1 VNRRATRRVP
11 RLDPGSVLRGRFQ
24 SVREPGAPPGEQRV
38 LLSLGALDRAV
49 AQVIEHG
56 GRFLDIFASEVPE
69 RCIRAAF
76 ALQGELI
83 VLRARSGP
91 GARTY
96 PSLTPSLP
104 AADWPEREL
113 RGETPVTPLAHPDP
127 RPILDPD
134 ADAFEPALHDPETF
148 TIPYGPIRSGVFEA
162 IQFIIDTGGE
172 DVLSLQTRPFFKRRN
187 REAQFAGRSFD
198 HGAHLAER
206 VAGIASVA
214 HAIAFSQAVERA
226 LELAPPA
233 RARMWRSVYAEIE
246 RIANHLDVAARLAED
261 CALAVGQAR
270 FMILKENVLR
280 LEARMSGSR
289 FSRGVVVPG
298 GIRTEPAIGLDELAE
313 FVSEFEADLR
323 RDRGLLLRTTSFTD
337 RLIGSGRLDRDT
349 VEAFAGVGPVARAAG
364 LSVDARFERPY
375 AGYGRLGY
383 EVSTRSDGDAMAR
396 LEVRFAEIDQSLH
409 LIRQAIDR
417 LRRDDTEAR
426 LEVSSESG
434 RAFGW
439 AEAPQGEVLYW
450 VAVED
455 GRLREVRI
463 SSPSS
468 RNWPLFSESFRGD
481 VLTDFAFIE
490 HSFGLT
496 PAGADR

>member
-1 VNRRATRRVP
+1 MSARETRGP
-11 RLDPGSVLRGRFQ
+11 ARLDPGWVLRGRYQ
-24 SVREPGAPPGEQRV
+24 SVREPGAPLGENWL

-49 AQVIEHG
+49 GQLLEHG
-56 GRFLDIFASEVPE
+56 GRFIDLFASETPE
-69 RCIRAAF
+69 PCIRVLF

-83 VLRARSGP
+83 VLRAASRA
-91 GARTY
+91 GARTF
-96 PSLTPSLP
+96 PSLTPRLR

-113 RGETPVTPLAHPDP
+113 LDETPVTALAHPDP
-127 RPILDPD
+127 SPILDPD
-134 ADAFEPALHDPETF
+134 ADAFEPALDHPETF

-162 IQFIIDTGGE
+162 IQFIVDTGGE
-172 DVLSLQTRPFFKRRN
+172 DVLALKTRPFFKRRN
-187 REAQFAGRSFD
+187 REAQFAGRGFE
-198 HGAHLAER
+198 HGAYLAER

-226 LELAPPA
+226 LELAPPT
-233 RARMWRSVYAEIE
+233 RATMWRSIYAEIE
-246 RIANHLDVAARLAED
+246 RIANHLEAAARLAED

-270 FMILKENVLR
+270 FMILKELILR
-280 LEARMSGSR
+280 LAAEMSGSR
-289 FSRGVVVPG
+289 FSRGVVRPG
-298 GIRTEPAIGLDELAE
+298 GIRNEPAVGLDELAE
-313 FVSEFEADLR
+313 FFSDFEADFR
-323 RDRGLLLRTTSFTD
+323 RDRSLLLRTTSFSD
-337 RLIGSGRLDRDT
+337 RLIGTGRLDRAT
-349 VEAFAGVGPVARAAG
+349 VEAFGGVGPVARATG
-364 LSVDARFERPY
+364 LSIDARFERPY

-383 EVSTRSDGDAMAR
+383 EVSTRKEGDAMAR
-396 LEVRFAEIDQSLH
+396 LRVRFAEIDQSMH

-417 LRRDDTEAR
+417 LQRDE
-426 LEVSSESG
+426 SSTYVEPANGSG
-434 RAFGW
+434 TACGW

-450 VAVED
+450 VAVE
-455 GRLREVRI
+455 GGGIRELRV